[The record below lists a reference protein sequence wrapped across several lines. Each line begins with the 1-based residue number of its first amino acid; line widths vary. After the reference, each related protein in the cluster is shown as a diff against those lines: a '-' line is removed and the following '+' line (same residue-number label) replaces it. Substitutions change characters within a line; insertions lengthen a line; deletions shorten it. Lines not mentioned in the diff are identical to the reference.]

1 MRVSVRHSRR
11 KPRGA
16 IPPSRHID
24 YLRSCLAGKPGR
36 SKYPKEAALL
46 HVAGLV
52 HLIVRQTKRGD
63 KQCGYFLGEMM
74 PILEKQRPAL
84 EKANETFRKRFSSIE
99 SARFATSKES
109 RLRQIVLRI
118 VTDARAERRRLQ
130 RAQDF
135 PDLLKVIKPNE
146 QLLALPDLDNSPEAI
161 EQWTNVAVYPRL
173 RKMARRLAADPVI
186 GNMKKALDENGKFQI
201 SRLKPL
207 IRQTVARIA
216 TVPGVYYFRVT

>member
-1 MRVSVRHSRR
+1 MSVRHSRR
-11 KPRGA
+11 KPRGV

-24 YLRSCLAGKPGR
+24 YLRSCLAGKPGP
-36 SKYPKEAALL
+36 SKFPKEAALL

-52 HLIVRQTKRGD
+52 HLIIRQTLRGD
-63 KQCGYFLGEMM
+63 KQCGYFLGELM
-74 PILEKQRPAL
+74 PILKKQRPAL
-84 EKANETFRKRFSSIE
+84 EKANETFRKRFSTIE
-99 SARFATSKES
+99 SARFATSKGS
-109 RLRQIVLRI
+109 RLRQIILRI
-118 VTDARAERRRLQ
+118 ITDARAEQRRLQ
-130 RAQDF
+130 RAQNF

-146 QLLALPDLDNSPEAI
+146 QLLALPELDNSPEAI
-161 EQWTNVAVYPRL
+161 ERWTNVVVYPRL

-216 TVPGVYYFRVT
+216 AVPVVYYFRVT